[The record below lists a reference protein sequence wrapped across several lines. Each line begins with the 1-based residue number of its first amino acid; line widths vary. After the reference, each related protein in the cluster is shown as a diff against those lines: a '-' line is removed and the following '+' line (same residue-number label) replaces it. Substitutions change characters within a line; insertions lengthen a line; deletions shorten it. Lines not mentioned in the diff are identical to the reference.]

1 MVGGVQEKGLMVVC
15 RSHKAAVRTGGCT
28 ESPRVHG
35 AAERM
40 ASSGPREASGP
51 LSKVTAP
58 QSPVGD
64 GERWGKHI
72 LLFPVWGCHF
82 LTWLELV
89 GLCRSQKIEPAG

>member
-15 RSHKAAVRTGGCT
+15 RSHKAAVRTVGCT

-35 AAERM
+35 AAGRM
-40 ASSGPREASGP
+40 ALSGPREASGP

-64 GERWGKHI
+64 GERWGSTSYCFQCGAAI
-72 LLFPVWGCHF
+72 SSLGWN
-82 LTWLELV
+82 
-89 GLCRSQKIEPAG
+89 